1 MENRVSFIPKKIIGA
16 PVYKSRGLG
25 VFTVFALMV
34 FLVSAALWGGLFL
47 YERYLK
53 EQISEK
59 ESSLKIAQS
68 GLESSLIMSLAQLA
82 GKIDAAKSLIKNHKA
97 PSSIFVFLE
106 DNTLKDV
113 RFKNFDFSFSSA
125 GESSVSMS
133 GVAKSYSALALQANA
148 FEKNGNVRKASFSG
162 FKLDKNGWVNF
173 EVEIVF
179 NPSILVYNLE

>member
-1 MENRVSFIPKKIIGA
+1 MENRVSFIPKKTIGA
-16 PVYKSRGLG
+16 PAYRGRGLG
-25 VFTVFALMV
+25 IFTGFALMI
-34 FLVSAALWGGLFL
+34 FLVSAALWGALFL
-47 YERYLK
+47 YENFLK
-53 EQISEK
+53 KQISEK

-68 GLESSLIMSLAQLA
+68 KLEPTLITSLAQLA

-97 PSSIFVFLE
+97 PSSIFVFLQ

-113 RFKNFDFSFSSA
+113 RFKDFDFSVPGE

-148 FEKNGNVRKASFSG
+148 LEKNNDVRKASFSG

-173 EVEIVF
+173 EVEIIF
-179 NPSILVYNLE
+179 NPSILAYNLE